1 MRHLLLAVTLLSLG
15 AGVAI
20 AKPKPTDKDLA
31 AKQAYEEATKAYN
44 LGKFD
49 KAIEAYERAYD
60 LKPDPVFLFN
70 IAQSHRLNNNFKQ
83 ALFFYKSF
91 LRNAPDAPNRAQIEE
106 RIAELEEWVAKQQ
119 VTANAPPV
127 GTAEP
132 ESDGRSRI
140 PSPDETAEAG
150 DDDGEETAAATPA
163 APAPSDGGG
172 SRPIYKKW
180 WFWAGIGAV
189 AIGTTAIVIATTGD
203 DGSSAPDAH
212 FPVRS
217 AF

>member
-1 MRHLLLAVTLLSLG
+1 MRHLLLAVMLLSLG
-15 AGVAI
+15 AGAAI
-20 AKPKPTDKDLA
+20 AKPKVSDKDAA
-31 AKQAYEEATKAYN
+31 AKAAYEEATKAYN

-132 ESDGRSRI
+132 EGDGRASI

-150 DDDGEETAAATPA
+150 DEADDEADTTPA
-163 APAPSDGGG
+163 APAPRDGGG

-189 AIGTTAIVIATTGD
+189 AVGTVAIIAVSSG
-203 DGSSAPDAH
+203 GSASAPDSH
-212 FPVRS
+212 FGTTEV
-217 AF
+217 F

>member
-1 MRHLLLAVTLLSLG
+1 MRHLLLAVMLLSLG
-15 AGVAI
+15 AGAAI
-20 AKPKPTDKDLA
+20 AKPKSTDKDLA

-132 ESDGRSRI
+132 EGDGRSNI

-150 DDDGEETAAATPA
+150 EDEGEEVAAAPA
-163 APAPSDGGG
+163 APAPRDGGG